1 MTSPPPAAHP
11 AELFSLRGRTAVVT
25 GASAGLGRRFA
36 GVLAAAGATV
46 IAAAR
51 RADRLAALAAEHPG
65 IRPVRCDV
73 ADEADR
79 AALVAAALAAT
90 GRLDIL
96 VNNAGIG
103 AHGAADGESPQ
114 AFRQTLEVNLV
125 APFHLAC
132 LVAGIGPAEAVP
144 AGTGPAG
151 RAAAEIGPTGAGTP
165 KIGTAK
171 IGTARIGTA
180 RVGTAR
186 VGTAGVGTAGVGT
199 AGAGTAV
206 VGTAGVERAEIGTAG
221 NGTAGRAGRVG
232 TSIVNVASILGLVS
246 GAPLSGAGYAASKA
260 GLIGLTRELA
270 AQWGR
275 RGVRVNA
282 LAPGWFR
289 SEMTSDLFA
298 DQRTADW
305 VTRNTVLRRAGE
317 AGELDGALLFLASDA
332 SSYTTGQV
340 LIVDGGWTAR

>member
-151 RAAAEIGPTGAGTP
+151 RAAAEIGPTGAGT
-165 KIGTAK
+165 AK

-180 RVGTAR
+180 RI
-186 VGTAGVGTAGVGT
+186 GTAGVGTAG
-199 AGAGTAV
+199 